1 MGGAKPDFPMEKA
14 DRIWMNGRL
23 VPWDEARIHVL
34 SHVVHYGS
42 AVFEGVRCY
51 RTRSGPAVFRL
62 TEHVQ
67 RLLNSCKVYRMAP
80 PYTHEQLSAAILET
94 IRANRLDAC
103 YIRPIAYRGYAE
115 MGVNPLPCPVD
126 VAIAVWKW
134 GTYLGKEALE
144 QGVDVQISTWVRP
157 SPNSLPSEAKAAANY
172 MNAQLVKMEALT
184 NGYAEGITL
193 DPHGFVAE
201 GSGENLFM
209 VRGGGLVT
217 PPLYSAIL
225 AGITR
230 DSVLTLAR
238 DLKIPVEERPIQ
250 RGELYLADELFLT
263 GTAAEIS
270 PVRSVDRVPVGAGSR
285 GPVTRSLQEAF
296 FALLGGEKPDT
307 RRWLTPVA

>member
-1 MGGAKPDFPMEKA
+1 MEKS
-14 DRIWMNGRL
+14 DTIWMNGRL
-23 VPWDEARIHVL
+23 VPWDEARIHIL
-34 SHVVHYGS
+34 SHVVHYGT
-42 AVFEGVRCY
+42 AVFEGIRCY

-62 TEHVQ
+62 EEHVQ
-67 RLLNSCKVYRMAP
+67 RLLNSARVYRMTP
-80 PYTHEQLSAAILET
+80 RYTREQLSGAVLET
-94 IRANRLDAC
+94 IRANRLDTC
-103 YIRPIAYRGYAE
+103 YIRPIVYRGYGD

-172 MNAQLVKMEALT
+172 MNAQLVKMEALN

-209 VRGGGLVT
+209 VRDGRLIT
-217 PPLYSAIL
+217 PALYNAIL
-225 AGITR
+225 PGITR
-230 DSVLTLAR
+230 DSVLALAR
-238 DLKIPVEERPIQ
+238 DLGVPVEERSIQ

-263 GTAAEIS
+263 GTAAEVS
-270 PVRSVDRVPVGAGSR
+270 PVRSVDRVPIGSGSR
-285 GPVTRSLQEAF
+285 GPVTRGLQEAF
-296 FALLGGEKPDT
+296 FALLSGERPDT
-307 RRWLTPVA
+307 RRWLTPLP